1 MPTTTG
7 MKGGGYYDANSREQR
22 SASQSFLP
30 WLETAIAE
38 LPEPPPHQ
46 QSWNLL
52 DIGSSEGA
60 NAIFTTERLIT
71 ALLKKNDLP
80 VWAFFDDLP
89 TNDFNQMFLNL
100 FPAGKPVITD
110 NNVYAAA
117 IGGSAFGRLVPPAS
131 LHLATTFN
139 AIGFF
144 ETRPVA
150 SLPGFILPMMPN
162 PQAPREGVQVTE
174 EELIPFQKQAH
185 QDLCHFY
192 RARAAELVPGGK
204 LLVQIFG
211 RNEIHSTGHGIS
223 DVLSDALLDF
233 VEADMLSRAFY
244 EEFLFPASYRNT
256 AELIEPLENV
266 PELKAAFRID
276 QVDARDVP
284 VPFNEAF
291 TANGDRAAWARSYT
305 GFLRA
310 FTEPVLAAALPD
322 KLPQENT
329 VEKIYQRIER
339 LLQDHPD
346 RYEFHFI
353 SIATLLTRL

>member
-22 SASQSFLP
+22 SASQIFLP
-30 WLETAIAE
+30 WLEAAIAD

-60 NAIFTTERLIT
+60 NAIYTTERLIT
-71 ALLKKNDLP
+71 ALRENSDLP
-80 VWAFFDDLP
+80 IWALFDDLP

-100 FPAGKPVITD
+100 FPTGKSVIPAND
-110 NNVYAAA
+110 VYTAA

-131 LHLATTFN
+131 LHVATTFN

-144 ETRPVA
+144 ETRPIAV
-150 SLPGFILPMMPN
+150 LPGFILPMRPN
-162 PQAPREGVQVTE
+162 PQAPREGVQVSE
-174 EELIPFQKQAH
+174 DELIPFQKQAH

-192 RARAAELVPGGK
+192 RARAAELAPGGK

-211 RNEIHSTGHGIS
+211 RNETHSTGHGIC

-233 VEADMLSRAFY
+233 VEADMLPRFFY
-244 EEFLFPASYRNT
+244 ENFIFPASYRNT
-256 AELIEPLENV
+256 AELIAPIESER
-266 PELKAAFRID
+266 ELASAFRIE
-276 QVDARDVP
+276 QVEARDVP
-284 VPFNEAF
+284 VPFNDAF
-291 TANGDRAAWARSYT
+291 TANEDRAAWAKSYT

-322 KLPQENT
+322 GLPQENT
-329 VEKIYQRIER
+329 IEKIYHRIDR
-339 LLQDHPD
+339 LLQDYPD

>member
-22 SASQSFLP
+22 SASQAFLP
-30 WLETAIAE
+30 WLESALAD
-38 LPEPPPHQ
+38 LPDPPPHQ

-60 NAIFTTERLIT
+60 NAIYTTERLIRS
-71 ALLKKNDLP
+71 LREKSDLP
-80 VWAFFDDLP
+80 VWALFDDLP
-89 TNDFNQMFLNL
+89 TNDFNQMFMNL
-100 FPAGKPVITD
+100 FPAGKSVIMANDVFT
-110 NNVYAAA
+110 AA

-131 LHLATTFN
+131 LHVATTFN

-144 ETRPVA
+144 ETRPA
-150 SLPGFILPMMPN
+150 APLPGFILPMLPN
-162 PQAPREGVQVTE
+162 PRAPRNGVQVSE
-174 EELIPFQKQAH
+174 DELIPFQKQAY

-192 RARAAELVPGGK
+192 RARAAELIPGGK

-211 RNEIHSTGHGIS
+211 RNDTHSTGHGIC

-233 VEADMLSRAFY
+233 VEAEMLPRSFY

-256 AELIEPLENV
+256 AELIAPIEN
-266 PELKAAFRID
+266 ETDLTAAFRVD
-276 QVDARDVP
+276 QLDARDVP
-284 VPFNEAF
+284 VPFNDAF
-291 TANGDRAAWARSYT
+291 AENGDRAAWAKSYT

-322 KLPQENT
+322 NLPQENT
-329 VEKIYQRIER
+329 VEKIYQRIDR